1 MSPLKF
7 KLKIQNNFNPFNFF
21 HHCSYGYLGILQLC
35 LSDFSASAGY
45 N

>member
-7 KLKIQNNFNPFNFF
+7 KLKIQNNFNSFSFF
-21 HHCSYGYLGILQLC
+21 HHRSYGYLGTLQLC
-35 LSDFSASAGY
+35 LSGFSASAGY